1 MKNNKMELE
10 IIDRMIHDEPMR
22 WQTVEFGIKENIF
35 FLMHLNNY
43 IKNSPIHELFVDE
56 IPLEF
61 EMLFDLSTTEEINI
75 VREDLLS
82 CLN

>member
-1 MKNNKMELE
+1 MKNNKIDLE

-22 WQTVEFGIKENIF
+22 WQTVECGIKENIF
-35 FLMHLNNY
+35 FLKHLNNY
-43 IKNSPIHELFVDE
+43 IKHSPIHELFIDD
-56 IPLEF
+56 IPVEF
-61 EMLFDLSTTEEINI
+61 EMLFEMSTTEQINI